1 MTNTLNTPIEALEY
15 SFPLRMRVYGI
26 RDGSGGAG
34 LKNGGDGLIRE
45 WEMLVPVEVTLL
57 TERRQLSPAGRE
69 KGEVGLPGS
78 QLRILTDGTAHPL
91 TSKGSWGFQAG
102 ERLRIETPGGG
113 GYGEPLA

>member
-1 MTNTLNTPIEALEY
+1 MGNAGP
-15 SFPLRMRVYGI
+15 G
-26 RDGSGGAG
+26 GSNFAY
-34 LKNGGDGLIRE
+34 RTASV
-45 WEMLVPVEVTLL
+45 VPC
-57 TERRQLSPAGRE
+57 RPG

-78 QLRILTDGTAHPL
+78 QLRIVTDGTAHPL